1 MTVRRIY
8 VEKRQGFYDIPAQ
21 QLCDDLIESFRLT
34 DLRAVRLFNRYDIEG
49 Q

>member
-21 QLCDDLIESFRLT
+21 QLCDDLIES
-34 DLRAVRLFNRYDIEG
+34 V
-49 Q
+49 